1 MLVLPQYQE
10 FVRFVEII
18 FFLLRITIVPDQL
31 VKEDDL
37 KSTT

>member
-18 FFLLRITIVPDQL
+18 FFRLRITIVPDQL